1 MSYNVERITQ
11 MNLHSQFYAGTS
23 FYIKKII
30 TVYDFIFYFVQ
41 RCFLNSLNYIFI
53 FRIRVANCGF
63 EGRERKAHRGDDI

>member
-23 FYIKKII
+23 FYIKKIM
-30 TVYDFIFYFVQ
+30 TVYDFIFDFVQ
-41 RCFLNSLNYIFI
+41 SCLLNFIFI

-63 EGRERKAHRGDDI
+63 EGRERKAHRRDDI